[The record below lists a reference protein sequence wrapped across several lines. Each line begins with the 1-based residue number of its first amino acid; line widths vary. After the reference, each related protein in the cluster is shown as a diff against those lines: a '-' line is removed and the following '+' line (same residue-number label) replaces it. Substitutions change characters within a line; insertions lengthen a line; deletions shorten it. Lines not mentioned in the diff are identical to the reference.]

1 LLTAPVNTLLI
12 TDKGIVALTTVNSTK
27 QPAHSASGIT
37 ERQWLRQLTD
47 VAKTLG
53 WRPYHTQF
61 SKWSE
66 AGWPDLALCK
76 PPRLLLVELKSEHGD
91 VTPAEH
97 EWLTMLEQCPGI
109 DVYLWRPSDIDLA
122 VKVLR

>member
-1 LLTAPVNTLLI
+1 VTNVRASRT
-12 TDKGIVALTTVNSTK
+12 
-27 QPAHSASGIT
+27 SAIT

-47 VAKTLG
+47 LAKTFG

-76 PPRLLLVELKSEHGD
+76 PPRLLLVELKSEHGK
-91 VTPAEH
+91 VTPAQD
-97 EWLTMLEQCPGI
+97 EWLTMLADCPGVE
-109 DVYLWRPSDIDLA
+109 VYVWRPSDLDLA